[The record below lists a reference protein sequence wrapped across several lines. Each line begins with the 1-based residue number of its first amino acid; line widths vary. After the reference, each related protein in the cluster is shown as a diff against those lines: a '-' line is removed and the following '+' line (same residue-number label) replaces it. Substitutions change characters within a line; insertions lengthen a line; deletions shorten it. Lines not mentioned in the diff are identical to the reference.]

1 MKNSCGAFAILFAS
15 TLIAAQTAAPGNG
28 SLTRRYHEGE
38 ALTYRMTAVNEDW
51 HYTAEA
57 AGLTKKTPSGA
68 FVEEF
73 RWTGMTSNGQQVTLS
88 PAAASLRQTLSLDP
102 AWTPSGPDLSNAE
115 PKMVGLITD
124 LFTFYVDLWLINK
137 IGFLHRA
144 GDHFHVSNPQPGS
157 WGDGTRVILGKDHI
171 DFDLNIQ
178 SVDEANHTALVV
190 VHHVPP
196 THPNLQFPAEWMK
209 DPVADTPNNWVE
221 VTKTSDGKYQAAVG
235 KETFD
240 VSLTVSAV
248 DGRILS
254 GVMENPV
261 VTTARLCD
269 DAALSKCG
277 PVQPHTIH
285 RHVEIVLEH

>member
-115 PKMVGLITD
+115 P
-124 LFTFYVDLWLINK
+124 
-137 IGFLHRA
+137 
-144 GDHFHVSNPQPGS
+144 
-157 WGDGTRVILGKDHI
+157 
-171 DFDLNIQ
+171 
-178 SVDEANHTALVV
+178 
-190 VHHVPP
+190 
-196 THPNLQFPAEWMK
+196 
-209 DPVADTPNNWVE
+209 NNMS
-221 VTKTSDGKYQAAVG
+221 T
-235 KETFD
+235 
-240 VSLTVSAV
+240 
-248 DGRILS
+248 
-254 GVMENPV
+254 
-261 VTTARLCD
+261 C
-269 DAALSKCG
+269 
-277 PVQPHTIH
+277 PH
-285 RHVEIVLEH
+285 